1 MIFTSASASGY
12 DENIT
17 LIGITAEKGEVIRV
31 GDTITI
37 PMNDHTF
44 EQREIIDM
52 YRDWKKWKKGK
63 DLFSEIKEG
72 EQVVAS
78 HISSKYLQG
87 ILIGY
92 VSEITTDANNLTRS
106 GYITPAVDFQHL
118 QEVLVITTTK
128 EEMLEKEE

>member
-1 MIFTSASASGY
+1 MIFTSASTSGY

-72 EQVVAS
+72 EWAECVIHNIPAGRIHTINS
-78 HISSKYLQG
+78 PYDEE
-87 ILIGY
+87 IL
-92 VSEITTDANNLTRS
+92 E
-106 GYITPAVDFQHL
+106 HL
-118 QEVLVITTTK
+118 EDWVCS
-128 EEMLEKEE
+128 

>member
-17 LIGITAEKGEVIRV
+17 LIGITAEKGEVIRI

-63 DLFSEIKEG
+63 DLFYEIKEG
-72 EQVVAS
+72 EWQNVSFRIFLPDVFIQS
-78 HISSKYLQG
+78 IPLTMKKYWN
-87 ILIGY
+87 I
-92 VSEITTDANNLTRS
+92 
-106 GYITPAVDFQHL
+106 
-118 QEVLVITTTK
+118 
-128 EEMLEKEE
+128 

>member
-52 YRDWKKWKKGK
+52 YRDWKKWKRARTYFMK
-63 DLFSEIKEG
+63 
-72 EQVVAS
+72 
-78 HISSKYLQG
+78 
-87 ILIGY
+87 
-92 VSEITTDANNLTRS
+92 
-106 GYITPAVDFQHL
+106 
-118 QEVLVITTTK
+118 
-128 EEMLEKEE
+128 

>member
-17 LIGITAEKGEVIRV
+17 LIGITAEKGEVIRI

-63 DLFSEIKEG
+63 DLFYEINKGNGQNEYSCRTYSYN
-72 EQVVAS
+72 QFP
-78 HISSKYLQG
+78 L
-87 ILIGY
+87 
-92 VSEITTDANNLTRS
+92 R
-106 GYITPAVDFQHL
+106 
-118 QEVLVITTTK
+118 
-128 EEMLEKEE
+128 

>member
-44 EQREIIDM
+44 EQREII
-52 YRDWKKWKKGK
+52 
-63 DLFSEIKEG
+63 EIG
-72 EQVVAS
+72 
-78 HISSKYLQG
+78 
-87 ILIGY
+87 
-92 VSEITTDANNLTRS
+92 RS
-106 GYITPAVDFQHL
+106 GKRARTYFL
-118 QEVLVITTTK
+118 K
-128 EEMLEKEE
+128 

>member
-17 LIGITAEKGEVIRV
+17 LIGITAEKGEVIRI

-63 DLFSEIKEG
+63 DLFYEIKEG
-72 EQVVAS
+72 EWAECIIQN
-78 HISSKYLQG
+78 I
-87 ILIGY
+87 
-92 VSEITTDANNLTRS
+92 
-106 GYITPAVDFQHL
+106 PAGRIHTINSPYD
-118 QEVLVITTTK
+118 
-128 EEMLEKEE
+128 EEMLEHLEDWVCS